1 MSKRLSLGVSGLA
14 AAALA
19 VSAFSGAFASAPA
32 AVHEF
37 AAALKTSKF
46 NGNIKATGTIHANKN
61 LSSGGRM
68 YAHGGAQ
75 VWKGLLVQ
83 NGIKTDGLDVTGV
96 VNAQSAT
103 VTGNLQ
109 AGAIAGNSL
118 SLTGS
123 ATVGGT
129 LSASGLLTASGG
141 IDAKSGTIT
150 TTGALTADSGTFAH
164 TVTAGS
170 LSTLG
175 SLTAGATTVTGL
187 TVSGPVNFTN
197 AQINF
202 AGAQVTG
209 LNGTSGGSAN
219 TLSVGTSTGTSSPL
233 TILENSK
240 SSTIGVDTAGNL
252 VLGPITTTSLAA
264 PSTGVNVNN
273 NGSQSALAISGNPI
287 NLTSN
292 TSLTG
297 GSDLTLGKGT
307 NTASHLMASGNG
319 DVSGVV
325 TINNIH
331 DTSEYTST
339 VSFAKPYTST
349 PSVVLTATGSAPD
362 PGTTGAGSAPVV
374 WVTYTQNSSNS
385 YTSFTVHYHE
395 TATVT
400 GTNSVTYN
408 YIVVGQ

>member
-1 MSKRLSLGVSGLA
+1 MSKRLSIGVSGLA

-19 VSAFSGAFASAPA
+19 VSAFSGAFASAPSA
-32 AVHEF
+32 AHEF
-37 AAALKTSKF
+37 AAALKTFRF
-46 NGNIKATGTIHANKN
+46 NGNIKSNGTVHANKN
-61 LSSGGRM
+61 LSSGGRV

-118 SLTGS
+118 SLTGG

-129 LSASGLLTASGG
+129 LSTSGLLTAAGG

-164 TVTAGS
+164 SVTAGS

-175 SLTAGATTVTGL
+175 TLSAGAATVTGL
-187 TVSGPVNFTN
+187 TVTGPVNFSN

-202 AGAQVTG
+202 TGAQVTG

-240 SSTIGVDTAGNL
+240 SSTIGVDTSGNL

-273 NGSQSALAISGNPI
+273 SGSQSALAISGNPI

-292 TSLTG
+292 TNLTG
-297 GSDLTLGKGT
+297 GSDLTLGTGT
-307 NTASHLMASGNG
+307 NTASHLVANGNTDLAG
-319 DVSGVV
+319 TVTLNVSNA
-325 TINNIH
+325 TIAGTDII
-331 DTSEYTST
+331 SST
-339 VSFAKPYTST
+339 ITFAKAYARS
-349 PSVVLTATGSAPD
+349 PSIVLTATGDPEPGASSAPK
-362 PGTTGAGSAPVV
+362 V
-374 WVTYTQNSSNS
+374 WVELVQSGSQYTG
-385 YTSFTVHYHE
+385 FKIHYVLSA
-395 TATVT
+395 TAT
-400 GTNSVTYN
+400 SSYSPAYN